1 MDAFRS
7 EFRGDVLVLT
17 LDIPGES
24 VNALSPPLFAN
35 FEEQM
40 RRVEQDDTIRA
51 VVIASGKPDF
61 LVGADVKWLDTL
73 RTQEEGEKASRE
85 GHAWMA
91 RLAASKKPIVAAIHG
106 SCLGG
111 GLELALACQGRVASD
126 SPRTQLGLPEVQI
139 GLLPGAGGT
148 QRLPRLIGVQAAL
161 DIILTG
167 KPVRSSKAKKLGLV
181 DEVIPVSI
189 LVDVAVEHAK
199 ALMRGEHLSRI
210 HRSPRETVT
219 RAALENNPLG
229 RRLLFA
235 EAKKQLLRKTGGH
248 YPAPERALDAVREGL
263 EHGIEAGL
271 AVEARAFG
279 ELLTTDVSQRLRE
292 LFFATTA
299 LKKDPGVDGK
309 VEPRTVEKVGVLGG
323 GLMGAGIS
331 FVSAE
336 RAGLPVR
343 IKERDDASVARALA
357 SVRALFDVRLRRR
370 RAERRAADAA
380 FSRVTATTDLS
391 GFARAEVV
399 VEAVFED
406 LEVKRKL
413 LADVEAVT
421 PPVTIFAT
429 NTSSLPIAQIAAGA
443 KRPGN
448 VVGMHYFSPV
458 EKMPLL
464 EVIHHAGTEPAVTA
478 TAVALGKAQGK
489 TVIVVRDGPGFYTSR
504 VLAPYLNEAA
514 HLLVEG
520 ADIGAVDAALRH
532 YGFPVGPFQLLDE
545 VGIDVGSKVAHILHT
560 AFGERMKPPA
570 SMEVAIQD
578 GRLGRK
584 VKKGFYRYD
593 VKGKEVDTTVYAN
606 VPGGATRVSFDPE
619 ELWER
624 PVLLF
629 LNEAVRCLEEGILRS
644 ARDGDVGAVFGLG
657 FPPFRGGPFR
667 AIDAAG
673 AEHIVKRL
681 RYWQQKHG
689 SRFEAAPR
697 LIQMAERG
705 ETFYPPD

>member
-1 MDAFRS
+1 MDALRS

-24 VNALSPPLFAN
+24 VNALSPPLLAH

-40 RRVEQDDTIRA
+40 KRVELDDTIRA
-51 VVIASGKPDF
+51 VVFTSGKADF
-61 LVGADVKWLDTL
+61 LVGADVKWLNSL
-73 RTQEEGEKASRE
+73 RTAEDGEKAARE
-85 GHAWMA
+85 GQAA
-91 RLAASKKPIVAAIHG
+91 LNRLAASMKPVVAAIHG
-106 SCLGG
+106 ACLGG
-111 GLELALACQGRVASD
+111 GMEWALACHGRVASD
-126 SPRTQLGLPEVQI
+126 SPRTQLGQPEVQL
-139 GLLPGAGGT
+139 GLIPGAGGT

-161 DIILTG
+161 DMILTG
-167 KPVRSSKAKKLGLV
+167 KPVRPSKAKKLGLV
-181 DEVIPVSI
+181 DEVVPVSI

-199 ALMRGEHLSRI
+199 ALMRGEHLARI
-210 HRSPRETVT
+210 HRSPREAVT

-263 EHGIEAGL
+263 EHGMEAGHT
-271 AVEARAFG
+271 VEARAFG
-279 ELLTTDVSQRLRE
+279 ELLTTDVSHRLRE

-299 LKKDPGVDGK
+299 LKKDPGVEGNVK
-309 VEPRTVEKVGVLGG
+309 PRAVEKVGVLGG
-323 GLMGAGIS
+323 GLMGAGIA
-331 FVSAE
+331 FVSTE

-343 IKERDDASVARALA
+343 IKERDDASVGRALA
-357 SVRALFDVRLRRR
+357 TVRGLFDARLRKRR
-370 RAERRAADAA
+370 SERRAVDAA
-380 FSRVTATTDLS
+380 FARVTATTDLS
-391 GFARAEVV
+391 GFARAEVI

-413 LADVEAVT
+413 LADVEATT
-421 PPVTIFAT
+421 PPAAIFAT

-464 EVIHHAGTEPAVTA
+464 EVITYAGTEPAVTA

-545 VGIDVGSKVAHILHT
+545 VGIDVGSKVAHILHA

-593 VKGKEVDTTVYAN
+593 VKGKEVDATVYAN
-606 VPGGATRVSFDPE
+606 VPGGATRVSFDPD

-681 RYWQQKHG
+681 RFWQQKHG
-689 SRFEAAPR
+689 ARFEAAPR

-705 ETFYPPD
+705 AKFYPPT

>member
-1 MDAFRS
+1 MDALRS
-7 EFRGDVLVLT
+7 EFRGDVLVIT

-24 VNALSPPLFAN
+24 VNALSPPLFDS
-35 FEEQM
+35 FEQQM
-40 RRVEQDDTIRA
+40 KRVEMDDSIRA
-51 VVIASGKPDF
+51 VVFTSGKADF
-61 LVGADVKWLDTL
+61 LVGADVKWLNTL
-73 RTQEEGEKASRE
+73 RTAEDGEKASRD
-85 GHAWMA
+85 GQAA
-91 RLAASKKPIVAAIHG
+91 LNRLAASMKPIVAAIHG

-111 GLELALACQGRVASD
+111 GLEWTLACQGRVASD
-126 SPRTQLGLPEVQI
+126 SARTQLGQPEVQI
-139 GLLPGAGGT
+139 GLIPGAGGT

-161 DIILTG
+161 DMILTG
-167 KPVRSSKAKKLGLV
+167 KPVRASKAKKLGLV
-181 DEVIPVSI
+181 DEVVPVSI

-199 ALMRGEHLSRI
+199 ALIRGEHHTRI
-210 HRSPRETVT
+210 HRSPREAVT

-263 EHGIEAGL
+263 EHGMEAGHT
-271 AVEARAFG
+271 AEARAFG
-279 ELLTTDVSQRLRE
+279 ELLTTDVSHRLRE

-299 LKKDPGVDGK
+299 LKKDPGVDGNVK
-309 VEPRTVEKVGVLGG
+309 PREVEKVGVLGG
-323 GLMGAGIS
+323 GLMGAGIA
-331 FVSAE
+331 FVSTE

-343 IKERDDASVARALA
+343 IKERDDESVGRALA
-357 SVRALFDVRLRRR
+357 SVRGLFDARLRRR
-370 RAERRAADAA
+370 RADRRAADAA
-380 FSRVTATTDLS
+380 FARVTATTDLA
-391 GFARAEVV
+391 GFARAEVI

-413 LADVEAVT
+413 LADVEAAT
-421 PPVTIFAT
+421 PPPTIFAT
-429 NTSSLPIAQIAAGA
+429 NTSSLPIAQIAAEA

-464 EVIHHAGTEPAVTA
+464 EVITHAGTDPAVTA

-520 ADIGAVDAALRH
+520 ADIAAVDAALRQ

-545 VGIDVGSKVAHILHT
+545 VGIDVGSKVAHILHA

-570 SMEVAIQD
+570 SMEVALQD

-584 VKKGFYRYD
+584 VRKGFYRYD

-606 VPGGATRVSFDPE
+606 VPGGATRVSLDPD
-619 ELWER
+619 ELQER

-667 AIDAAG
+667 TIDAAG

-681 RYWQQKHG
+681 RYWQQKQG
-689 SRFEAAPR
+689 ARFEAAPR
-697 LIQMAERG
+697 LMQMAERG
-705 ETFYPPD
+705 ARFYPPS